1 MSISP
6 NRKCIATGEA
16 GKEPVVRVYNR
27 DLEKYTSKLKGH
39 RFEIVSVEWHP
50 NGQFL
55 ASCGN
60 VHDRQIIIWDTKGA
74 GAAIATARIQ
84 NRLNTEPRQ
93 MSFYNK
99 FLITIGKG
107 LIRFWDTPQS
117 SRSNMKT
124 KAITGRNVALKT
136 RDLQDAEFTD
146 MAATSTGLFVVAYEG
161 IGKLTTTRT
170 LKSWCKMP
178 GSTCIATLKNLLI
191 VGIEKCDES
200 RVLIMGSNFEQMNV
214 FVPGGT
220 PPIPV
225 ACRPFDQSHV
235 IVVYKD
241 KSCALMQIDE
251 NNEPRY
257 IDELPAV
264 NGAVSSIGKTVQLR
278 S

>member
-1 MSISP
+1 MHCLSISP

-16 GKEPVVRVYNR
+16 GKEPLVRVYNR

-60 VHDRQIIIWDTKGA
+60 VHDRQIIIWNTKGL
-74 GAAIATARIQ
+74 GSAIATSRIQ

-107 LIRFWDTPQS
+107 TIRYWDMPNLTAKSIS
-117 SRSNMKT
+117 SNVKT
-124 KAITGRNVALKT
+124 KALTGRNVALQK
-136 RDLQDAEFTD
+136 RDLQDAEFFD
-146 MAATSTGLFVVAYEG
+146 MTTTSTGLFIVSYEG

-178 GSTCIATLKNLLI
+178 GSTCIATIQDLLI
-191 VGIEKCDES
+191 VGIEKTAES
-200 RVLIMGSNFEQMNV
+200 RV
-214 FVPGGT
+214 
-220 PPIPV
+220 
-225 ACRPFDQSHV
+225 H
-235 IVVYKD
+235 
-241 KSCALMQIDE
+241 
-251 NNEPRY
+251 
-257 IDELPAV
+257 
-264 NGAVSSIGKTVQLR
+264 SINA
-278 S
+278 